1 MAERYISVRFLGKLS
16 EEKGEK
22 TMKED
27 EKKPITW
34 EAADPKLPVVRSG
47 HLENR
52 KLKDIM

>member
-27 EKKPITW
+27 EKQPVTW
-34 EAADPKLPVVRSG
+34 EIADPKPPVIQSG
-47 HLENR
+47 RLENR
-52 KLKDIM
+52 KQN